1 MTLEDLKNRCNTQGI
16 KYSYG
21 LFREAQEPPHLIAMT
36 SSTDNFMADN
46 IVYKKKLPINMY
58 YTYIYKDINEQ
69 NIIENNILQ
78 GIGWNKSEEN
88 YLSDENIWQ
97 VIYYFELD
105 NKNETQSV

>member
-1 MTLEDLKNRCNTQGI
+1 MTLIDLKNRCDVAGI

-21 LFREAQEPPHLIAMT
+21 LFRTATEPPHLIAME
-36 SSTDNFMADN
+36 SSTNNFMADGKT
-46 IVYKKKLPINMY
+46 YKRALPIMMY
-58 YTYIYKDINEQ
+58 YTYVYKDINQ
-69 NIIENNILQ
+69 MDLIENTILN